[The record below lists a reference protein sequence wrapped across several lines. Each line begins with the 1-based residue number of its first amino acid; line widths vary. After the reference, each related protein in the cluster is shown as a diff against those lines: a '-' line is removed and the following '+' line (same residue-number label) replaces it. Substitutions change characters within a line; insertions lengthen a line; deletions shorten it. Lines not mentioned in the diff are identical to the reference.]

1 MSEEEK
7 PKKKLSEEDK
17 KKLVD
22 DQNKLVLK
30 LGDDDSALVVRTNG
44 EIELISRDLQGKED
58 NYLGDLEDLNKTFT
72 LVLAFAAALENEK
85 LYNGIFQ
92 NLNHV
97 LHRQWNKLPP
107 EEKER
112 IKDIRM
118 QDLLNPDED
127 DKKNMDKKIAEK
139 QEWLS
144 RWKDELDRGRAQLE
158 DYMNQH
164 PDERDVGGPFGP
176 EMMEPPRRKRKKLNP
191 LAKLKDMN
199 WNPNDETLKANRVD
213 GPHSAFRGDWNLDSP
228 PQEED

>member
-7 PKKKLSEEDK
+7 PKKDSDK
-17 KKLVD
+17 KG
-22 DQNKLVLK
+22 LVLK
-30 LGDDDSALVVRTNG
+30 LGEDDSALVVRTNG

-72 LVLAFAAALENEK
+72 LVLAFAAALENEQ
-85 LYNGIFQ
+85 LYNHIFQ
-92 NLNHV
+92 NLNNI
-97 LHRQWNKLPP
+97 LHRQWNRLPP
-107 EEKER
+107 DEKTR

-118 QDLLNPDED
+118 HHLLHPDED
-127 DKKNMDKKIAEK
+127 DKKNIDKNITEK
-139 QEWLS
+139 KEWLN
-144 RWKDELDRGRAQLE
+144 RWKDELEKGRSQLE

-164 PDERDVGGPFGP
+164 PDERDVGGPFGNEIP
-176 EMMEPPRRKRKKLNP
+176 EPPRRKRKKVNP
-191 LAKLKDMN
+191 LNKLKNMN

>member
-7 PKKKLSEEDK
+7 PKKDPDE
-17 KKLVD
+17 
-22 DQNKLVLK
+22 NKLILK

-44 EIELISRDLQGKED
+44 EIELISRDLHGKED

-97 LHRQWNKLPP
+97 LHRQWNRLPP

-118 QDLLNPDED
+118 QDLLHPDED

-139 QEWLS
+139 QEWLA
-144 RWKDELDRGRAQLE
+144 RWKEEIERGRAQLE
-158 DYMNQH
+158 EYMSQH
-164 PDERDVGGPFGP
+164 PDERDMAGPFGP
-176 EMMEPPRRKRKKLNP
+176 EMEPPRRRRKKINP
-191 LAKLKDMN
+191 LTKLKDVA

-213 GPHSAFRGDWNLDSP
+213 GPHSAFRGDWNLDTP
-228 PQEED
+228 PSEED

>member
-7 PKKKLSEEDK
+7 SKKEPDK
-17 KKLVD
+17 KKIVN

-30 LGDDDSALVVRTNG
+30 LGDEDSALVVRTNG

-72 LVLAFAAALENEK
+72 LVLAFAAALENEQ
-85 LYNGIFQ
+85 LYHNIFQ

-118 QDLLNPDED
+118 HHLLHPDED
-127 DKKNMDKKIAEK
+127 DKKNVDKRIAEK
-139 QEWLS
+139 QEWLR
-144 RWKDELDRGRAQLE
+144 RWRDEIERGRAQLE
-158 DYMNQH
+158 EYMHQH

-176 EMMEPPRRKRKKLNP
+176 EMMEGPRRRRKKRNP
-191 LAKLKDMN
+191 LAKLKDVE
-199 WNPNDETLKANRVD
+199 WNAYDETLKIHKGQWR
-213 GPHSAFRGDWNLDSP
+213 LDTP
-228 PQEED
+228 PDEEDE

>member
-7 PKKKLSEEDK
+7 SKKDPDK
-17 KKLVD
+17 
-22 DQNKLVLK
+22 NKLILK

-72 LVLAFAAALENEK
+72 LVLAFAAALENEQ

-107 EEKER
+107 EEKAR

-118 QDLLNPDED
+118 HHLLHPDED
-127 DKKNMDKKIAEK
+127 DKKNIDKRIADK
-139 QEWLS
+139 QEWLA
-144 RWKDELDRGRAQLE
+144 RWKEEIERGRAQLE
-158 DYMNQH
+158 EYMHQH
-164 PDERDVGGPFGP
+164 PDERDLGGPFGP
-176 EMMEPPRRKRKKLNP
+176 EMEGPRRKRKKRNP
-191 LAKLKDMN
+191 LAKLKDVE

-213 GPHSAFRGDWNLDSP
+213 GPHSAFRGDWNLDTP
-228 PQEED
+228 PKEED